1 MNRLSQQK
9 RVLILFM
16 ATLYLM
22 VGLPCSGK
30 TTRAKQL
37 EQKASALRLTPDEWH
52 VKLFGH
58 DTYGT
63 YDPDHDRRHSAIE
76 SMLWQVAA
84 RALSLR
90 VNVIL
95 DFGFWAKE
103 ERDDYRSRA
112 RELGAGSEVIFMDV
126 SDEEL
131 MKRVRNRN
139 QNLTDEIHYIPED
152 MMKSWIGF
160 FQRPDN
166 DELLSWD
173 VE

>member
-1 MNRLSQQK
+1 
-9 RVLILFM
+9 M

-37 EQKASALRLTPDEWH
+37 EQEASALRLTPDEWH